1 MTKSQVI
8 RRYFAHLGII
18 LCHLSIAGICFVVG
32 TFFAGLL
39 SVFIF
44 LLGLIIIVVTLGIVF
59 LVIPDYWSKLTGL
72 VGTMTS
78 LLEKSG
84 ELIPTIAII
93 SAVCC
98 VASIVLTALDIKWEK
113 ARTRLI
119 ISSSMVGI
127 VVVLV
132 VGLVVGAIGGAA

>member
-1 MTKSQVI
+1 MTKSQII
-8 RRYFAHLGII
+8 RRYLAHLGII
-18 LCHLSIAGICFVVG
+18 LCHLSILGIGLIVG

-44 LLGLIIIVVTLGIVF
+44 LLGLIIIVGTLGIVF
-59 LVIPDYWSKLTGL
+59 LVIPDYWSKLTGVMDTMSNIMETSANL
-72 VGTMTS
+72 V
-78 LLEKSG
+78 
-84 ELIPTIAII
+84 PTIAII

-119 ISSSMVGI
+119 ISSVMVGI
-127 VVVLV
+127 FVVLV

>member
-1 MTKSQVI
+1 MTKSQII
-8 RRYFAHLGII
+8 RRYLAHLGII
-18 LCHLSIAGICFVVG
+18 LCHLSILGIGLIVG

-59 LVIPDYWSKLTGL
+59 LVIPDYWGKLTGVTDTMSNIMETSANL
-72 VGTMTS
+72 V
-78 LLEKSG
+78 
-84 ELIPTIAII
+84 PTIAII
-93 SAVCC
+93 SAICC
-98 VASIVLTALDIKWEK
+98 VASIVLTALDVRWEK
-113 ARTRLI
+113 ARIRLV
-119 ISSSMVGI
+119 ISSVMVGI